1 MPQFRIPVEK
11 LPPPNKDGD
20 HVFRFRIISEDQN
33 RLSTYSSIFIVK
45 SLGQVLPLPSPS
57 VAEVSAGGGLIN
69 VTWETPSYYNVGEN
83 AFPPEWA
90 DRDGISTVSASVL
103 HNHEGEWKVHDSD
116 IFVKW
121 GYGSP
126 VVYDEPFE
134 YYGRSRD
141 NQVSILTKENAT
153 SAIIVGCV
161 AFYDSLEN
169 KQPSDL
175 FQIFSKEVSI

>member
-33 RLSTYSSIFIVK
+33 RLSTYSNLFVVK
-45 SLGQVLPLPSPS
+45 SLGQILPLESLAS
-57 VAEVSAGGGLIN
+57 ADVSSSGEVIN
-69 VTWETPSYYNVGEN
+69 VTWETPSYYNIGAS
-83 AFPPEWA
+83 AFPPQWFG
-90 DRDGISTVSASVL
+90 RDGVSTVSASVL
-103 HNHEGEWKVHDSD
+103 HNHESEWKIHDSD

-121 GYGSP
+121 GYQSP
-126 VVYDEPFE
+126 VVYEEEFE

-141 NQVSILTKENAT
+141 NQIGILVKPGAT

-161 AFYDSLEN
+161 AFYDKLEGR
-169 KQPSDL
+169 QPQDL
-175 FQIFSKEVSI
+175 FKIFSKEVTI